1 MKGSQAHKL
10 VISFVWNRTHW
21 PGVQRPWT
29 QKLLRHKTSLSL
41 SQGLSKK
48 TLRINWTGEKLQ
60 LFWQHFMMNEKSG
73 KKVFLLLLVR
83 SFVCASF
90 CRAHR
95 ASVERTEL
103 PASFFQSLSF
113 STSCCQLHFETS
125 PLQSDCITWLLGA
138 HLESEIAIN
147 QVKHQ
152 EELDLLSWLRSRS
165 SSSRGLSK
173 PRCD

>member
-73 KKVFLLLLVR
+73 KEVFLLLLVR

-95 ASVERTEL
+95 ASSEL
-103 PASFFQSLSF
+103 LPITLVFNELLSAAFWDKPASIWLHYM
-113 STSCCQLHFETS
+113 TSWC
-125 PLQSDCITWLLGA
+125 PLRVRDCYQP
-138 HLESEIAIN
+138 SEAP
-147 QVKHQ
+147 
-152 EELDLLSWLRSRS
+152 RRA
-165 SSSRGLSK
+165 GLV
-173 PRCD
+173 RLT